1 MTDSVWLLLAAVAM
15 LLATG
20 WLALSLQPHWRQVF
34 GTDAPPSA
42 LRLRA
47 AGWSALLAAAVC
59 CFAADHPSMAVLVWF
74 TLLPVAAVATAMTLS
89 YRPALLRVV
98 CPVFLRARSAR
109 LAR

>member
-47 AGWSALLAAAVC
+47 AGWSALLAAALY
-59 CFAADHPSMAVLVWF
+59 ALVRF
-74 TLLPVAAVATAMTLS
+74 EGAEA
-89 YRPALLRVV
+89 LRVV
-98 CPVFLRARSAR
+98 LYLALRVVREG
-109 LAR
+109 

>member
-20 WLALSLQPHWRQVF
+20 WLALSLPPHWRQVF

-42 LRLRA
+42 LRLRT

-74 TLLPVAAVATAMTLS
+74 TLFSAAAMITSMVLS
-89 YRPALLRVV
+89 YRPALLRPL
-98 CPVFLRARSAR
+98 CPSLLR
-109 LAR
+109 LP